1 MEESKPNIVEVF
13 PDPLILI
20 QSKNSNYIESQLN
33 FRNLTNEYIIFKI
46 FNNQQSLYSVKP
58 HISFIP
64 PKETTT
70 VSIKRFKKE
79 EIISEY
85 TKGKDKFLLL
95 FYVINKV
102 INNREEVKEAFK
114 SKLYE
119 EESKQEIMI
128 PIIIKEDDEAGLT
141 FPVVQDNLEGDYN
154 NNIKKYN
161 DINENLR
168 KEINKI
174 NNNIKNLEKVLEMVK
189 IQKKLQK
196 DKDKALAI
204 KTNKIK
210 SKGENYVNILMI
222 LILLLGLLLGGNLAK
237 GYNNMFKVKPIKK
250 QIVINK
256 SENYV
261 YKKINENNE
270 INKEV
275 KMNENIKDD
284 NAKESQKWE
293 KKEIV
298 DQKSNNDKNN
308 KNENKGKQSNDFL
321 SFSFLIGVYLC
332 LLQTII

>member
-1 MEESKPNIVEVF
+1 MEESKSNIVEVF

-20 QSKNSNYIESQLN
+20 QSKNSNYLESKLN

-85 TKGKDKFLLL
+85 NKGKDKFLLL
-95 FYVINKV
+95 FYVINKI

-114 SKLYE
+114 LKLYE
-119 EESKQEIMI
+119 EELKQEIMI
-128 PIIIKEDDEAGLT
+128 PIIIKEDDEGDLT
-141 FPVVQDNLEGDYN
+141 FPVVSDNLEADYN
-154 NNIKKYN
+154 NKIKKYN

-174 NNNIKNLEKVLEMVK
+174 NNNIKDLEKVLETVK
-189 IQKKLQK
+189 MQKKLKK
-196 DKDKALAI
+196 DKDKALI
-204 KTNKIK
+204 INKNKIK
-210 SKGENYVNILMI
+210 TKGENYRNILML
-222 LILLLGLLLGGNLAK
+222 LILLLGLLFGGNLAK

-250 QIVINK
+250 QIIINK
-256 SENYV
+256 SEDYV

-275 KMNENIKDD
+275 KINENIKDD
-284 NAKESQKWE
+284 NTKESPNSEQKKIINE
-293 KKEIV
+293 KS
-298 DQKSNNDKNN
+298 DDDKNN
-308 KNENKGKQSNDFL
+308 KNENKSKQSNDFL
-321 SFSFLIGVYLC
+321 SFSLLIGVYLC